1 MTQVAQIVS
10 QDYGA
15 HNKMLAEGRH
25 IHGNTWKKSRIV
37 YIIPSGQSIPAKVY
51 LSHRSLI
58 FPPNQGM
65 YPMLVTGMEVGE
77 AYSSAIESV
86 IAHPDLSQWEYVWT
100 VEHDNIVPADAVL
113 KLIRRME
120 DNPHLSCIGGLY
132 WCKGPGGAPHI
143 WGDITDPVVNFRP
156 VMPRIGADGK
166 GELIECYGTSMG
178 ANLWRLSMFKDKR
191 LPRPLF
197 QTKASVAGVGTQDL
211 AFWGEAR
218 KLGYRCAVDC
228 DVAVGHYDANGDF
241 GIPDF
246 TW

>member
-1 MTQVAQIVS
+1 MTQAAQIVS
-10 QDYGA
+10 QDLGA

-25 IHGNTWKKSRIV
+25 IHGNTWKKSRII

-51 LSHRSLI
+51 LAHRSLI

-65 YPMLVTGMEVGE
+65 FPMLVTGMEVGQ
-77 AYSSAIESV
+77 AYSSAIESI
-86 IAHPDLSQWEYVWT
+86 IAHPDLGQWEYVLT
-100 VEHDNIVPADAVL
+100 IEHDNIPPADGVL

-120 DNPHLSCIGGLY
+120 ANPQFACIGGLY

-143 WGDITDPVVNFRP
+143 WGDITEPVVNFRP
-156 VMPRIGADGK
+156 VMPRA

-178 ANLWRLSMFKDKR
+178 FNLWRTEMFKDKR
-191 LPRPLF
+191 FPRPLF
-197 QTKASVAGVGTQDL
+197 QTKASIAGVGTQDL

-228 DVAVGHYDANGDF
+228 DVAVGHYDMNGDF